1 MPMNQK
7 GLAAKLVKLNHITHK
22 IVLFIAQASILAM
35 VAIVT
40 LTVILRYC
48 FNTGLS
54 WAEEVPRL
62 LVTVFAFIACAI
74 GVRDHMHVA
83 VNAIYNKFPVGGK
96 VRKALDVLTD
106 YGGKVPGTMEEL
118 LRLPGVGR
126 KTANLLLGDLYAVPG
141 SVVCDTHCIRICG
154 RLGLSTGK
162 EPEKVE
168 QQLRKILPPEESSD
182 FCHRIVLFGRDCC
195 TARNPM
201 CGECPL
207 TMYCKEFNPQA

>member
-1 MPMNQK
+1 MQTGRAGGGGTPMNK
-7 GLAAKLVKLNHITHK
+7 GGFASALVRLNHITHR

-83 VNAIYNKFPVGGK
+83 VNAIYNKFPVGGTG
-96 VRKALDVLTD
+96 RKALDNLTD
-106 YGGKVPGTMEEL
+106 IVVLLCGLFMLFTGGARTMKLFGMPGTLPITGISTAWQYLPIPIAGFVITFDSILFLTGIVSRDDLLYSEKEIDYTDVAALKEME
-118 LRLPGVGR
+118 
-126 KTANLLLGDLYAVPG
+126 K
-141 SVVCDTHCIRICG
+141 
-154 RLGLSTGK
+154 K
-162 EPEKVE
+162 EAEHK
-168 QQLRKILPPEESSD
+168 
-182 FCHRIVLFGRDCC
+182 
-195 TARNPM
+195 
-201 CGECPL
+201 
-207 TMYCKEFNPQA
+207 

>member
-1 MPMNQK
+1 MNQK

-106 YGGKVPGTMEEL
+106 VVVRPVHALQRRRAHDEALQHAGHAAHHRYFHRV
-118 LRLPGVGR
+118 
-126 KTANLLLGDLYAVPG
+126 AVSADPDCG
-141 SVVCDTHCIRICG
+141 LCDY
-154 RLGLSTGK
+154 
-162 EPEKVE
+162 V
-168 QQLRKILPPEESSD
+168 
-182 FCHRIVLFGRDCC
+182 
-195 TARNPM
+195 
-201 CGECPL
+201 
-207 TMYCKEFNPQA
+207 

>member
-1 MPMNQK
+1 MNQK

-74 GVRDHMHVA
+74 GVRDHLHVA
-83 VNAIYNKFPVGGK
+83 VNAVYNQLPVGGK
-96 VRKALDVLTD
+96 ARKALDVLTD
-106 YGGKVPGTMEEL
+106 VVVLLCGLFMLYTGGARTMKLFSMPGTLPMTDVGAL
-118 LRLPGVGR
+118 AKPPAAPAMFTGRPMRKSSSACFMSRAVWKRL
-126 KTANLLLGDLYAVPG
+126 
-141 SVVCDTHCIRICG
+141 
-154 RLGLSTGK
+154 
-162 EPEKVE
+162 
-168 QQLRKILPPEESSD
+168 
-182 FCHRIVLFGRDCC
+182 
-195 TARNPM
+195 
-201 CGECPL
+201 
-207 TMYCKEFNPQA
+207 

>member
-1 MPMNQK
+1 MQTGKAGGGGTPMNK
-7 GLAAKLVKLNHITHK
+7 GGFASALVRLNHITHR

-83 VNAIYNKFPVGGK
+83 VNAIYNK
-96 VRKALDVLTD
+96 LS
-106 YGGKVPGTMEEL
+106 
-118 LRLPGVGR
+118 GR
-126 KTANLLLGDLYAVPG
+126 
-141 SVVCDTHCIRICG
+141 
-154 RLGLSTGK
+154 
-162 EPEKVE
+162 
-168 QQLRKILPPEESSD
+168 
-182 FCHRIVLFGRDCC
+182 
-195 TARNPM
+195 RN
-201 CGECPL
+201 GA
-207 TMYCKEFNPQA
+207 QGA

>member
-1 MPMNQK
+1 MQTGKAGGGGTPMNK
-7 GLAAKLVKLNHITHK
+7 GGFASALVRLNHITHR

-83 VNAIYNKFPVGGK
+83 VNAIYNKFPIGGTA
-96 VRKALDVLTD
+96 RKAIIQLQKEQIFVL
-106 YGGKVPGTMEEL
+106 EE
-118 LRLPGVGR
+118 RCMIAPDIQTITR
-126 KTANLLLGDLYAVPG
+126 MHKN
-141 SVVCDTHCIRICG
+141 
-154 RLGLSTGK
+154 
-162 EPEKVE
+162 
-168 QQLRKILPPEESSD
+168 
-182 FCHRIVLFGRDCC
+182 
-195 TARNPM
+195 
-201 CGECPL
+201 
-207 TMYCKEFNPQA
+207 

>member
-1 MPMNQK
+1 MNK
-7 GLAAKLVKLNHITHK
+7 GGFASALVRLNHITHR

-83 VNAIYNKFPVGGK
+83 VNAIYNKFPVGGTG
-96 VRKALDVLTD
+96 RKALARRSSSPCRA
-106 YGGKVPGTMEEL
+106 YCRSRAFRP
-118 LRLPGVGR
+118 R
-126 KTANLLLGDLYAVPG
+126 G
-141 SVVCDTHCIRICG
+141 SIC
-154 RLGLSTGK
+154 RFRSRAL
-162 EPEKVE
+162 
-168 QQLRKILPPEESSD
+168 
-182 FCHRIVLFGRDCC
+182 
-195 TARNPM
+195 
-201 CGECPL
+201 
-207 TMYCKEFNPQA
+207 

>member
-1 MPMNQK
+1 MQTGQKGKGGMPMNQK

-74 GVRDHMHVA
+74 GTLPITGISTAWQYLPIPVAGFVMSFDSILFLTGIISRD
-83 VNAIYNKFPVGGK
+83 
-96 VRKALDVLTD
+96 D
-106 YGGKVPGTMEEL
+106 L
-118 LRLPGVGR
+118 L
-126 KTANLLLGDLYAVPG
+126 Y
-141 SVVCDTHCIRICG
+141 S
-154 RLGLSTGK
+154 
-162 EPEKVE
+162 EPEV
-168 QQLRKILPPEESSD
+168 D
-182 FCHRIVLFGRDCC
+182 FTDEAAV
-195 TARNPM
+195 AAM
-201 CGECPL
+201 A
-207 TMYCKEFNPQA
+207 KEAEKK

>member
-1 MPMNQK
+1 MQTGKAGGGGTPMNK
-7 GLAAKLVKLNHITHK
+7 GGFASALVRLNHITHR

-83 VNAIYNKFPVGGK
+83 VNARYKLTPEDGEAGWQLLEAAAKKRGFLAGRGEYDTERMSAVLLDEFRGGK
-96 VRKALDVLTD
+96 L
-106 YGGKVPGTMEEL
+106 
-118 LRLPGVGR
+118 GR
-126 KTANLLLGDLYAVPG
+126 MSLEAPDEG
-141 SVVCDTHCIRICG
+141 
-154 RLGLSTGK
+154 
-162 EPEKVE
+162 
-168 QQLRKILPPEESSD
+168 
-182 FCHRIVLFGRDCC
+182 
-195 TARNPM
+195 
-201 CGECPL
+201 
-207 TMYCKEFNPQA
+207 

>member
-1 MPMNQK
+1 MQTGQKGKGGMPMNQK

-106 YGGKVPGTMEEL
+106 VVVLLCGLFMLYSGGARTITGISTAWQYLPIPVAGFVMSFDSILFLTGIISRDDL
-118 LRLPGVGR
+118 L
-126 KTANLLLGDLYAVPG
+126 Y
-141 SVVCDTHCIRICG
+141 S
-154 RLGLSTGK
+154 
-162 EPEKVE
+162 EPEV
-168 QQLRKILPPEESSD
+168 D
-182 FCHRIVLFGRDCC
+182 FTDEAAVAAM
-195 TARNPM
+195 T
-201 CGECPL
+201 
-207 TMYCKEFNPQA
+207 KEAGKK

>member
-1 MPMNQK
+1 MQTGQKGKGGMPMNQK

-62 LVTVFAFIACAI
+62 LVTLFAFIACAI
-74 GVRDHMHVA
+74 DV
-83 VNAIYNKFPVGGK
+83 IYNKFPVGGK

-106 YGGKVPGTMEEL
+106 VVVLLCGLFMLYSGGARTIKLFG
-118 LRLPGVGR
+118 LPGVLPITGIS
-126 KTANLLLGDLYAVPG
+126 TAWQYLPIPVAGFVMSFDSILFLTGIISRDDLLY
-141 SVVCDTHCIRICG
+141 S
-154 RLGLSTGK
+154 
-162 EPEKVE
+162 EPEV
-168 QQLRKILPPEESSD
+168 D
-182 FCHRIVLFGRDCC
+182 FTDEAAVAAM
-195 TARNPM
+195 T
-201 CGECPL
+201 
-207 TMYCKEFNPQA
+207 KEAEKK